1 MDMRYV
7 VLMAAFARC
16 ESMWSIAGI
25 TVAMLVLLREKKR
38 VASLKIC
45 LNKITRLV
53 MIQKRSNIPS
63 KHSVSGLQSSIPPGS
78 TYTHVVSEK
87 PECRCNGT

>member
-1 MDMRYV
+1 MDTGYIA
-7 VLMAAFARC
+7 LMAASARC

-25 TVAMLVLLREKKR
+25 TVAMLVLLHEKKR

-45 LNKITRLV
+45 SNKITRLV

-63 KHSVSGLQSSIPPGS
+63 KHSVSGLQSSIPPSS
-78 TYTHVVSEK
+78 THTHVAS
-87 PECRCNGT
+87 CRG